1 MGVVIGNIIL
11 LKYNYRKNG
20 SNFQR
25 KYFQKN
31 FWKLLNTFKNKEE
44 WNPRWFF
51 TIIIPELRWL
61 KIGYIKNQ
69 SAGPNEF
76 FQNLLLSVS
85 SVKYRF
91 KHWFSFFALVK
102 FNRYLTDPYRYIIDC
117 YCFHNL
123 FLIDFYQ

>member
-1 MGVVIGNIIL
+1 MKPQMVFHH
-11 LKYNYRKNG
+11 NYTRAEVA
-20 SNFQR
+20 QDR
-25 KYFQKN
+25 IQQ
-31 FWKLLNTFKNKEE
+31 
-44 WNPRWFF
+44 
-51 TIIIPELRWL
+51 
-61 KIGYIKNQ
+61 NQ
-69 SAGPNEF
+69 FAGPNEF